1 MDKALEAIE
10 RFHLNPRG
18 VFSASTLLLAFAGI
32 GIVILNAWA
41 NSNTAIRKLK
51 LAKSIWKFEPAASA
65 LAVLRQQQAGWYKLL
80 LAGLMIAAL
89 AVSVLVRFFPPSP
102 SIAAGCALWL
112 LWSAYLWYYWFA
124 FVVATDKATTAAA
137 NDPAAA
143 PPAASTDAGVTS
155 WSKRVKDEKQAE
167 DKRLPVTIVTG
178 FLGSGKTTLVKRIL
192 HNTVGMKV
200 MVIENEIGSEGIDHE
215 LLMQHT
221 AKEEIVLMNNGCICC
236 NGTCPHTPPT
246 ALLLSHRSHRSHRA
260 GCVSVVRSDL
270 LSTFRKMF
278 TNEAF
283 ALLDW
288 IVIETTGLADPA
300 PLIQSF
306 YMDSEC
312 QKRMRLDCV
321 LTVVDSKH
329 LPIHLAQHQYDEVR
343 RKSGLPTGGSGG
355 GSSSG
360 GSGGSGGSG
369 AHGGVPEA
377 VLQISFA
384 DKVVLN
390 KTDLVTPRDV
400 QKLTHQIGELN
411 PYAAV
416 MTCQYGHVDIRE
428 LLNVK
433 AFDPKRFTSTLTAQ
447 HQDGAASSFDRPILI
462 QRDAQGKILKKQV
475 RVDFSG
481 RFHDAKDIA
490 TTSSAQQVKRDAQQI
505 RTVSLVTD
513 EALDFD
519 AFNVWI
525 SQVLQSQ
532 GPNIY
537 RLKGILHMQGYDEQ
551 FVCHGVHMIFEG
563 DRGSRWPVAA
573 TQRRSRLVVIGK
585 DLNQTEWESGFAS
598 TFSVHTSR

>member
-1 MDKALEAIE
+1 
-10 RFHLNPRG
+10 
-18 VFSASTLLLAFAGI
+18 
-32 GIVILNAWA
+32 
-41 NSNTAIRKLK
+41 
-51 LAKSIWKFEPAASA
+51 
-65 LAVLRQQQAGWYKLL
+65 
-80 LAGLMIAAL
+80 
-89 AVSVLVRFFPPSP
+89 
-102 SIAAGCALWL
+102 
-112 LWSAYLWYYWFA
+112 
-124 FVVATDKATTAAA
+124 
-137 NDPAAA
+137 
-143 PPAASTDAGVTS
+143 
-155 WSKRVKDEKQAE
+155 
-167 DKRLPVTIVTG
+167 
-178 FLGSGKTTLVKRIL
+178 
-192 HNTVGMKV
+192 
-200 MVIENEIGSEGIDHE
+200 
-215 LLMQHT
+215 
-221 AKEEIVLMNNGCICC
+221 
-236 NGTCPHTPPT
+236 
-246 ALLLSHRSHRSHRA
+246 
-260 GCVSVVRSDL
+260 
-270 LSTFRKMF
+270 MF

-329 LPIHLAQHQYDEVR
+329 LPLHLAQHQYEEVR
-343 RKSGLPTGGSGG
+343 RKSGLSTNGD
-355 GSSSG
+355 
-360 GSGGSGGSG
+360 GGSGGSG

-400 QKLTHQIGELN
+400 QKLTQQIGELN
-411 PYAAV
+411 PYATV
-416 MTCQYGHVDIRE
+416 MTCQYGHVDIHE

-447 HQDGAASSFDRPILI
+447 HKDGASFDRPILI

-481 RFHDAKDIA
+481 RFHDAAA
-490 TTSSAQQVKRDAQQI
+490 TTSTTEHATATTKAQQVKRDAQQI

-513 EALDFD
+513 EAIDFD

-537 RLKGILHMQGYDEQ
+537 RLKGILHMHGYDEQ

-563 DRGSRWPVAA
+563 DRGTRWPVEG

-585 DLNQTEWESGFAS
+585 ELNQAEWEAGFAS
-598 TFSVHTSR
+598 TFHVHSR

>member
-1 MDKALEAIE
+1 MDKALEAIA

-32 GIVILNAWA
+32 GIVILNAWT

-51 LAKSIWKFEPAASA
+51 LAQSIWKFEPTASA

-89 AVSVLVRFFPPSP
+89 AVSVLVRFFPPTP
-102 SIAAGCALWL
+102 AIAAGCTLWL
-112 LWSAYLWYYWFA
+112 LWSAYLWYYWYS
-124 FVVATDKATTAAA
+124 FVIATDKAKANATAATAATATTATS
-137 NDPAAA
+137 
-143 PPAASTDAGVTS
+143 PPAAGEPQPTT

-200 MVIENEIGSEGIDHE
+200 LVIENEIGSEGIDHE

-236 NGTCPHTPPT
+236 N
-246 ALLLSHRSHRSHRA
+246 
-260 GCVSVVRSDL
+260 VRSDL

-329 LPIHLAQHQYDEVR
+329 LPIHLAQHQYEEVR
-343 RKSGLPTGGSGG
+343 RKSGLPTSSDGGSD
-355 GSSSG
+355 
-360 GSGGSGGSG
+360 GGSGGSG

-390 KTDLVTPRDV
+390 KTDLVTPS
-400 QKLTHQIGELN
+400 G
-411 PYAAV
+411 
-416 MTCQYGHVDIRE
+416 
-428 LLNVK
+428 
-433 AFDPKRFTSTLTAQ
+433 
-447 HQDGAASSFDRPILI
+447 SS
-462 QRDAQGKILKKQV
+462 
-475 RVDFSG
+475 
-481 RFHDAKDIA
+481 
-490 TTSSAQQVKRDAQQI
+490 I
-505 RTVSLVTD
+505 RT
-513 EALDFD
+513 
-519 AFNVWI
+519 
-525 SQVLQSQ
+525 
-532 GPNIY
+532 P
-537 RLKGILHMQGYDEQ
+537 
-551 FVCHGVHMIFEG
+551 
-563 DRGSRWPVAA
+563 P
-573 TQRRSRLVVIGK
+573 
-585 DLNQTEWESGFAS
+585 
-598 TFSVHTSR
+598 